1 MISHMERLTPWST
14 GRGMTRD
21 PGHSNGCDLAIFF
34 DGRVQ
39 DDQMCDICQTEH
51 QNDTLIQS
59 ASKCIEVLCGRSCP

>member
-21 PGHSNGCDLAIFF
+21 PGHSNGNGCDLAIFF

-39 DDQMCDICQTEH
+39 DDQMCD
-51 QNDTLIQS
+51 NAKQS
-59 ASKCIEVLCGRSCP
+59 TKTIP